1 VLLIP
6 LSCLTHLYK
15 EERAWKEQLSFT
27 FNSIVLSRKKE
38 RMAEGFL

>member
-1 VLLIP
+1 ME
-6 LSCLTHLYK
+6 K
-15 EERAWKEQLSFT
+15 KKKERAWKEQLSFI